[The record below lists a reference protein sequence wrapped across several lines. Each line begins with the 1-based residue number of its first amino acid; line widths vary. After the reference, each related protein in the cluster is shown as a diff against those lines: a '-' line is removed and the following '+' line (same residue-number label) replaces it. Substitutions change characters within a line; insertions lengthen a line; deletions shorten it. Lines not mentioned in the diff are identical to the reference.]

1 MKRRHWMAIDF
12 VVASFVALFCLL
24 TGEISRTPV
33 MHPAGLL
40 PSLAL
45 GAALFLAIG
54 LRRRGPMASFWT
66 LAAVALIVVRW
77 PSQVSPESVTL
88 LSMAYVLYLVTVACA
103 RRTSVLALAVSL
115 AEILV
120 VEVLVHGGPGYGVG
134 QAMQVAFATCI
145 AWMIG
150 YSVRQRRAYI
160 ETLQVQAAS
169 SAVEQE
175 RLRIARELHDVVAHS
190 MSVIAVQA
198 GFGEYVI
205 DSNPADARAALAAIQ
220 ATSREAL
227 AELRRM
233 LGMLRQ
239 QETGAVPL
247 APEPRLAD
255 LDRLIE
261 RTRAAAIEVS
271 LIRAGTAL
279 DLPASLDVSAYRIIQ
294 EALTNV
300 VRHAGGRARCTVTVA
315 YGADVLMVE
324 VTDDGGLGGG
334 QHHSPGSG
342 HGLIGMRER
351 VHLCRGEFSAGPLP
365 YGGFRVHARLPVP
378 ELPQPGRTTLT
389 TAASS

>member
-24 TGEISRTPV
+24 AGVHSRTPV
-33 MHPAGLL
+33 THPTGLL

-45 GAALFLAIG
+45 AAAVFLAIG
-54 LRRRGPMASFWT
+54 LRRHGPMAAFWT

-77 PSQVSPESVTL
+77 PAQLPLESVTL

-120 VEVLVHGGPGYGVG
+120 VEVLVHGVGYGGPAVPM
-134 QAMQVAFATCI
+134 ALATCI

-160 ETLQVQAAS
+160 DMLQVQAAS

-261 RTRAAAIEVS
+261 RTRAAAIGVS
-271 LIRAGTAL
+271 LIRAGPAR

-300 VRHAGGRARCTVTVA
+300 VRHAGGGARCTVTVA
-315 YGADVLMVE
+315 YSEEVLMVE

-334 QHHSPGSG
+334 QHHPPGCG

-378 ELPQPGRTTLT
+378 ELPQPGRTTHT

>member
-1 MKRRHWMAIDF
+1 MLSHT
-12 VVASFVALFCLL
+12 V
-24 TGEISRTPV
+24 V
-33 MHPAGLL
+33 MHFAGPL

-45 GAALFLAIG
+45 AAAVFLAIG

-66 LAAVALIVVRW
+66 LAAVALIVARW
-77 PSQVSPESVTL
+77 PGLPSLESVPL

-120 VEVLVHGGPGYGVG
+120 VEVLVRGGPGYGIGSAVPM
-134 QAMQVAFATCI
+134 ALATCI

-160 ETLQVQAAS
+160 ETMQVQAAS

-205 DSNPADARAALAAIQ
+205 DSNPADARAALATIQ

-239 QETGAVPL
+239 QETGSGPAC
-247 APEPRLAD
+247 
-255 LDRLIE
+255 
-261 RTRAAAIEVS
+261 
-271 LIRAGTAL
+271 AGTAARRPG
-279 DLPASLDVSAYRIIQ
+279 PA
-294 EALTNV
+294 
-300 VRHAGGRARCTVTVA
+300 H
-315 YGADVLMVE
+315 
-324 VTDDGGLGGG
+324 
-334 QHHSPGSG
+334 
-342 HGLIGMRER
+342 
-351 VHLCRGEFSAGPLP
+351 
-365 YGGFRVHARLPVP
+365 
-378 ELPQPGRTTLT
+378 
-389 TAASS
+389 